1 MFSFILISNNIKSLF
16 ILLVIV
22 SIIKYIFFLNLHHCI
37 FKSPIIQRLNLDK
50 SLEKCDDVINK
61 NENENENKNE
71 NENEN
76 KNENENENIK
86 DKLIQDNSMQDNIIN
101 FSLFMI
107 LNKLFWLMV
116 YDYYNV

>member
-1 MFSFILISNNIKSLF
+1 MKSSFTLLFFVFSVLVYFMFSFIVMSNNIKTLF
-16 ILLVIV
+16 IMLVIV
-22 SIIKYIFFLNLHHCI
+22 SIIKYIHFLNLHQCI
-37 FKSPIIQRLNLDK
+37 FKSHIIQRLNLDK

-61 NENENENKNE
+61 NENENIE
-71 NENEN
+71 
-76 KNENENENIK
+76 
-86 DKLIQDNSMQDNIIN
+86 DKSIQDNSMQDNIIN